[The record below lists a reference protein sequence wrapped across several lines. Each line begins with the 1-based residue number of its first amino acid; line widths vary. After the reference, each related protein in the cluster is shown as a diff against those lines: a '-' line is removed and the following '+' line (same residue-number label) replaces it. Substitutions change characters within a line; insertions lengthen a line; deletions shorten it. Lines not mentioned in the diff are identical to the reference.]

1 MTWRLPRLR
10 TPRNAEF
17 TSLLETFLIAAIATV
32 LTIRT
37 QLWLTNYPQ
46 LGGRGLERAKQRL
59 AIGGGH
65 KHPLGDHVRRVVA
78 AEGL

>member
-32 LTIRT
+32 LIIRT
-37 QLWLTNYPQ
+37 QLWLTHYPQ
-46 LGGRGLERAKQRL
+46 LGGGGLRPRNISSTPI
-59 AIGGGH
+59 AIAM
-65 KHPLGDHVRRVVA
+65 KIPP
-78 AEGL
+78 